1 MTGRPMKEAI
11 PYLKI
16 TNDIEPT
23 KEESLV
29 DNILEI
35 INDAIRINPSNS
47 DDVSWNQACRYIQ
60 AKIITELKKGAG

>member
-11 PYLKI
+11 PYLRI
-16 TNDIEPT
+16 TNNIEPT
-23 KEESLV
+23 KEGSLV

-47 DDVSWNQACRYIQ
+47 DDVLWNQACRYIQ
-60 AKIITELKKGAG
+60 AKIITELKRR